1 MVGFIFTWNK
11 RETKFEHGVIE
22 KQRDVG
28 SSIIWMFQAKLQSII
43 RPNYVF
49 TINHQLS

>member
-1 MVGFIFTWNK
+1 MIGFILTQNK
-11 RETKFEHGVIE
+11 RKQKVEHSVIE